1 MNIQLLTITCELFE
15 DQEIIPRSVS
25 PFTAKMT
32 PSNMTQVPRNSMG
45 QRKSTVHIFWKVDLV
60 FSFILWY
67 DLKHFTF
74 TQYVQTNV
82 QESPT
87 RGRASQCWRQCTSV
101 DLQNYSKTTSSHS
114 VKFHKAN
121 LAENCFLQTFA
132 NSSQTSGIV
141 WKIFN
146 FDSSWRYFLHLN
158 TLKYFSI

>member
-45 QRKSTVHIFWKVDLV
+45 QRKSTVHIFWKVD
-60 FSFILWY
+60 FFFF
-67 DLKHFTF
+67 FTF
-74 TQYVQTNV
+74 TQYVQANV

-101 DLQNYSKTTSSHS
+101 DLQNYSKTTSFHS

-158 TLKYFSI
+158 TLKYFQLGIYLHK

>member
-1 MNIQLLTITCELFE
+1 MNYLKT
-15 DQEIIPRSVS
+15 
-25 PFTAKMT
+25 
-32 PSNMTQVPRNSMG
+32 
-45 QRKSTVHIFWKVDLV
+45 RKSFQGQSVPSQPKWLRVTWHKFQGIAWVSERVPYIFSEKST
-60 FSFILWY
+60 FFF
-67 DLKHFTF
+67 FTF
-74 TQYVQTNV
+74 TQYVQANV

-101 DLQNYSKTTSSHS
+101 DLQNYSKTTSFHS

-158 TLKYFSI
+158 TLKYFQLGIYLHK